1 MKKGFIAVAMMAA
14 TALIGFSANL
24 HSNSDKRY
32 WAHIKAKDKFERSM
46 IAMSGASIERVIDDS
61 VYVIA
66 DRESFDLLK
75 AKHKVIES
83 FELSVD
89 MFDFPAEDS
98 RFHNYQELVDE
109 LNVLHS
115 QAPDITQLE
124 SIGESNEGRKIYRLS
139 LSENLTS
146 KDLPAIVFMGGHHA
160 REHLSVDIPLKFIQ
174 LLLEKYKS
182 GDEQVRRLF
191 ATRQIH
197 FIPMVN
203 PDGAEYDLREDR
215 YWMWRKNTRGN
226 KDGSRGVDLNRN
238 YGFQWGTGG
247 SSKRP
252 SSDVYMGP
260 EPFSEPETRAIR
272 DFVNANDT
280 QLTTLVSFHTFSELI
295 LYPWGHS
302 FDPISNDSAFRVHK
316 RMAETMAAWNGYKPE
331 QSSDL
336 YIASGDTTDWS
347 YGEKGIISF
356 TFELDPSS
364 MWDGGFYPGESRI
377 DMAFNK
383 NIKPVMYLIENADN
397 PYKVLNSDS
406 AF

>member
-146 KDLPAIVFMGGHHA
+146 KRSTCHCI
-160 REHLSVDIPLKFIQ
+160 
-174 LLLEKYKS
+174 
-182 GDEQVRRLF
+182 
-191 ATRQIH
+191 
-197 FIPMVN
+197 
-203 PDGAEYDLREDR
+203 
-215 YWMWRKNTRGN
+215 
-226 KDGSRGVDLNRN
+226 
-238 YGFQWGTGG
+238 YGWAPCT
-247 SSKRP
+247 
-252 SSDVYMGP
+252 
-260 EPFSEPETRAIR
+260 
-272 DFVNANDT
+272 
-280 QLTTLVSFHTFSELI
+280 
-295 LYPWGHS
+295 
-302 FDPISNDSAFRVHK
+302 
-316 RMAETMAAWNGYKPE
+316 
-331 QSSDL
+331 
-336 YIASGDTTDWS
+336 
-347 YGEKGIISF
+347 
-356 TFELDPSS
+356 
-364 MWDGGFYPGESRI
+364 
-377 DMAFNK
+377 
-383 NIKPVMYLIENADN
+383 
-397 PYKVLNSDS
+397 
-406 AF
+406 